1 MTDTLGPG
9 EAVHI
14 ASPLQK
20 FFEATKRLEELT
32 DLKLSWSP
40 IGMAR
45 SMPAVEM
52 RLVDRVRIEGPDGE
66 DATVEV
72 AKAIRAE
79 FSAIFL
85 AKGHQKR
92 RAALDE
98 IAHEIDTLRAKLPQ
112 LAVDAVYQ
120 MGEIARQVRDEAS
133 K

>member
-9 EAVHI
+9 QPIHYPNTLEGFYA
-14 ASPLQK
+14 A
-20 FFEATKRLEELT
+20 AKRLEELT
-32 DLKLSWSP
+32 KLEGWGGA
-40 IGMAR
+40 IQRAR
-45 SMPAVEM
+45 AMPEAEK
-52 RLVDRVRIEGPDGE
+52 RIAERVRIEGRDDEPATK
-66 DATVEV
+66 DA
-72 AKAIRAE
+72 AAAIRTALMAE
-79 FSAIFL
+79 YEAR
-85 AKGHQKR
+85 GHQKR